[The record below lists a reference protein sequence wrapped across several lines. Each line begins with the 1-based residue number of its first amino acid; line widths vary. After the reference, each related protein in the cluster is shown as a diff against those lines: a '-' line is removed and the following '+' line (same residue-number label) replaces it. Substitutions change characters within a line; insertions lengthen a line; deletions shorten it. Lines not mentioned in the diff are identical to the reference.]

1 MSAQSTLSVES
12 LDDGGGSDT
21 FDENHQPDFRAKR
34 GAFAKI
40 KNKVSQLETMVKQ
53 CHNKPGPRLTC
64 QPATRLMGLC
74 SNTNWIQ
81 AGGAG

>member
-34 GAFAKI
+34 GSFAKI
-40 KNKVSQLETMVKQ
+40 KNKVLHYETMMPKL
-53 CHNKPGPRLTC
+53 PIII
-64 QPATRLMGLC
+64 ATTSHLLIAKCTFR
-74 SNTNWIQ
+74 
-81 AGGAG
+81 

>member
-34 GAFAKI
+34 GSFAKI
-40 KNKVSQLETMVKQ
+40 KNKVSHLGTTVK
-53 CHNKPGPRLTC
+53 
-64 QPATRLMGLC
+64 
-74 SNTNWIQ
+74 
-81 AGGAG
+81 

>member
-34 GAFAKI
+34 GSFAKI
-40 KNKVSQLETMVKQ
+40 KNKVSHLETMVQ
-53 CHNKPGPRLTC
+53 YCLNNLGPRLTC
-64 QPATRLMGLC
+64 QPDTRPTDL
-74 SNTNWIQ
+74 
-81 AGGAG
+81 